1 MGNKKMDNTLSKLQE
16 IFRNVFED
24 DEINLTLET
33 SKDDLEDWDS
43 SLTYILLKV
52 ELEKKFN
59 IQVVV
64 TDLIKINSISE
75 LIDFINEQ
83 KQK

>member
-1 MGNKKMDNTLSKLQE
+1 MDNTLSKLQE

-75 LIDFINEQ
+75 LIDFINAQ